1 MLRTESQSCND
12 DNKLKTNFP
21 SVSNGERPAT
31 ISRAY
36 LDILLETTDQVLV
49 PPLEGFVMERVTGD
63 YFEIL
68 VNKLFVPLVGDGLS
82 AGD

>member
-36 LDILLETTDQVLV
+36 LDILMETTD
-49 PPLEGFVMERVTGD
+49 FD
-63 YFEIL
+63 FEIL